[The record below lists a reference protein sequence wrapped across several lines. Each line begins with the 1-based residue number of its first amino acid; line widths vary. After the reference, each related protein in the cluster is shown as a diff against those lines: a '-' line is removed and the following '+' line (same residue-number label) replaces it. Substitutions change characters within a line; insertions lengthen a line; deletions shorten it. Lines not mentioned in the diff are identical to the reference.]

1 MRRRKIDKGFTS
13 GLKNIQ
19 VEFDYCIRVRK
30 MLIDDESKKDL
41 RRLRDFQVIVARYF
55 TEVFRFLIPYVKW
68 CKSWFERITGS
79 LNKNYYEEFVRGPLK
94 DIMAETRKLER
105 EVNLQSAFYA
115 KQIYTMAKEAKRKK
129 LLENPNELPERANNM
144 FVFITATEL
153 NTGTAL
159 SKIMDQLRE
168 DSFRRKTRRV

>member
-1 MRRRKIDKGFTS
+1 
-13 GLKNIQ
+13 
-19 VEFDYCIRVRK
+19 
-30 MLIDDESKKDL
+30 
-41 RRLRDFQVIVARYF
+41 
-55 TEVFRFLIPYVKW
+55 
-68 CKSWFERITGS
+68 
-79 LNKNYYEEFVRGPLK
+79 
-94 DIMAETRKLER
+94 MAETRKLER